1 MRCGLYGKLPAKR
14 DFVSLGV
21 PRNFLR
27 IWEPWLDQGLRES
40 RADMGLAEW
49 TEAFASAPIW
59 RFWLGRD
66 LCGKPIVG
74 AIMPSMD
81 ACGRFYPLTLVG
93 AAESGEVL
101 APPTVDPHFAWY
113 DEAETFLL
121 ATLDGNTSFDAT
133 REALA
138 RLSRRTDPAG
148 ADGEDAGVPLPA
160 PEAALQKLL
169 AALALAPREI
179 PVEQVAFFWTLG
191 GEDYPPAALMHRSM
205 PAPRAFARLLSDRFT
220 SQPEPC
226 PQPAS
231 PQPASLQ
238 PE

>member
-40 RADMGLAEW
+40 RADMGPAEW

-66 LCGKPIVG
+66 LCSKPIAG
-74 AIMPSMD
+74 ALMPSMD

-121 ATLDGNTSFDAT
+121 STLDGNTSFDT
-133 REALA
+133 TQEALTQ
-138 RLSRRTDPAG
+138 LSWRIDTVG
-148 ADGEDAGVPLPA
+148 ADRQDAGEPLPER
-160 PEAALQKLL
+160 EAALQKMLG
-169 AALALAPREI
+169 ALALAPYEI
-179 PVEQVAFFWTLG
+179 PMDQVAFFWTIG
-191 GEDYPPAALMHRSM
+191 GEDYPPVALMHRSM
-205 PAPRAFARLLSDRFT
+205 PAPRSFARLLSDRFAPL
-220 SQPEPC
+220 PEP
-226 PQPAS
+226 
-231 PQPASLQ
+231 SLQ
-238 PE
+238 AG